1 MNIGRY
7 KESAIYLVAAW
18 PGKVR
23 GVCGVGKRSL
33 MYLGA
38 VICGAMLAA
47 APLRAQFPRPVVDA
61 ASADRGAK
69 LYSSNCA
76 RCHGDD
82 ARGTPTGPDML
93 RSEPI
98 LKDRRE
104 QLHGKELGPL
114 LRTLPQ
120 HNFKFNDKEVADL
133 SQFFT
138 QSISKILRS
147 GYNDQPTGLLSGD
160 AKAGEAYF
168 NGAGTCSQ
176 CHSPTGNLAGVGKK
190 YTTAALQQKF
200 LFPGS
205 GLRGAPKLQVTVKL
219 RGGQTYTGDVV
230 RLDDFNVTLRGP
242 DGTTRSF
249 SRTPGT
255 VVTTVDPVAAHNAL
269 LKKCA
274 TSAAARMPSVYPEY
288 ISP

>member
-1 MNIGRY
+1 MNTGRY
-7 KESAIYLVAAW
+7 KEGAPFVKATC
-18 PGKVR
+18 PEKGR
-23 GVCGVGKRSL
+23 GVCGLSKRLLVSVGAFVC
-33 MYLGA
+33 GA
-38 VICGAMLAA
+38 VFAA
-47 APLRAQFPRPVVDA
+47 APLRAQFPRAVVDPA
-61 ASADRGAK
+61 EAERGAK
-69 LYSSNCA
+69 LYASNCA

-93 RSEPI
+93 RSEVI

-104 QLHGKELGPL
+104 VLHGKELGPL

-120 HNFKFNDKEVADL
+120 HNFKFNDKEVVDL

-138 QSISKILRS
+138 QNINKILRS

-168 NGAGTCSQ
+168 NGAGGCNK
-176 CHSPTGNLAGVGKK
+176 CHSPTGNLAGVAKK

-205 GLRGAPKLQVTVKL
+205 GLRGAPKLQVTVKS
-219 RGGQTYTGDVV
+219 RGGPTYAGDVV
-230 RLDDFNVTLRGP
+230 RLDDFNVTLRGA
-242 DGTTRSF
+242 DGITRSF

-269 LKKCA
+269 LTKYTDSDIHNMTAYLDTLK
-274 TSAAARMPSVYPEY
+274 
-288 ISP
+288 